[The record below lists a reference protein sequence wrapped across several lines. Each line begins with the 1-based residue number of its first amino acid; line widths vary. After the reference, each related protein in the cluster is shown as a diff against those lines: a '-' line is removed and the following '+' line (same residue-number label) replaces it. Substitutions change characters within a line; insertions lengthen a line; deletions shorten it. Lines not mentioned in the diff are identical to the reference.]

1 MHFNTA
7 SQLAA
12 TTSQDS
18 VSVAERSYRIH
29 ADELTEGDIVKHFTG
44 DTWLVVSEPQYTNAG
59 ITFDVMWLD
68 VDSPDNIQSVSFSP
82 HWRFELVTHQPLVQ
96 SETIAA

>member
-12 TTSQDS
+12 TTSDS
-18 VSVAERSYRIH
+18 DRI
-29 ADELTEGDIVKHFTG
+29 ATDELTNGDIIKHFTG
-44 DTWLVVSEPQYTNAG
+44 DVWLVVSEPEYTNSG

-68 VDSPDNIQSVSFSP
+68 VDSSDNIQSVCFSP
-82 HWRFELVTHQPLVQ
+82 HWRFELATHQSLLD
-96 SETIAA
+96 SSTIAA